1 MVGSTN
7 TLLTVVDKIQSLY
20 QGRPVSLQEQE
31 CSTSISFLDHY
42 EELEHW
48 KPDAYSTSQ
57 VHPGCPAY
65 SVSTFTELCKLS
77 LIMNRILN
85 KVYGERSS
93 KRTPAELAE
102 DLKSLHA
109 NLDQWHTGLPSH
121 LNYDPSNASPIPPP
135 NVLSLL

>member
-1 MVGSTN
+1 M
-7 TLLTVVDKIQSLY
+7 D
-20 QGRPVSLQEQE
+20 R
-31 CSTSISFLDHY
+31 Y

-48 KPDAYSTSQ
+48 KPFAYPETLS
-57 VHPGCPAY
+57 HPGSPAY

-93 KRTPAELAE
+93 KRTPSELTE

-109 NLDQWHTGLPSH
+109 ILDQWQTDLPHH
-121 LNYDPSNASPIPPP
+121 LNYDPSDTSNPIPPP
-135 NVLSLL
+135 HVLSLL